1 MEEREIGL
9 RTKHDNEEL
18 PRQDG
23 PGTANKYGKMTVE
36 LDTWSR
42 SCRRALI
49 VQLMHSTAQVGHVIE
64 NIRESL
70 GITHNRC

>member
-9 RTKHDNEEL
+9 RTKQDNEEL

-49 VQLMHSTAQVGHVIE
+49 VQLMHSTA
-64 NIRESL
+64 
-70 GITHNRC
+70 